1 LNWAQKGGEGS
12 TVQRNGE
19 REGRQWREVLTREG
33 REARA
38 LEVAGEITAGERGIA
53 GEQEETSETERGAE
67 AREKQ
72 SLASGSGMER
82 FF

>member
-1 LNWAQKGGEGS
+1 LAQKGGEGS
-12 TVQRNGE
+12 TVQRDGE
-19 REGRQWREVLTREG
+19 REGRQWREVLTRKG

-38 LEVAGEITAGERGIA
+38 LEVAGEIIAGERGIT